1 MHIQYTVDTLPQ
13 FNLVQRLRCPVACRP
28 ISADVMLSDRACL
41 NSNPL
46 AGGAWALRGLTSD
59 FIRLSCYWSN
69 LVPREDPGNEVV
81 IDHEFYFL
89 IRLDPLGDNI
99 FYDKCRTFSLL
110 SNYPPLKAYRHINFN
125 LCDASTTLHTAG
137 AREIWFHQI
146 CVPPQIKRGIL
157 KLTTSRGK
165 RNLCTVFIFVSFEE
179 KSCTHVIVSFSLFVR
194 TPKFWLSIVLRAQP
208 PYARKRGR
216 KNFLS

>member
-1 MHIQYTVDTLPQ
+1 VHIQYTVDTLPQ

-125 LCDASTTLHTAG
+125 LCDASTTWSEDEKISYPNWRQNLMRLGCNWQIFSSQHCQGCLRVQTAISSWIHSFFDDD
-137 AREIWFHQI
+137 EIH
-146 CVPPQIKRGIL
+146 
-157 KLTTSRGK
+157 
-165 RNLCTVFIFVSFEE
+165 
-179 KSCTHVIVSFSLFVR
+179 
-194 TPKFWLSIVLRAQP
+194 
-208 PYARKRGR
+208 Y
-216 KNFLS
+216 